1 MATPAVAGI
10 RVGTAFAS
18 RRDPRHNRGMSR
30 QDRIRERAYQL
41 WEQAGRPSGR
51 DLEFWA
57 RAEAELLLAAPAAPA
72 PPPPVVA
79 PPAVVMVQPPRSPGE
94 RAILGALLACFVLA
108 LAGVAAWATV
118 SRLDARQAL
127 ELERFKAEGQL
138 ALDQRKLETQLL
150 LDAARGGDAET
161 VARNLRFLIAAGLL
175 DDRDHKIAA
184 LAAAGQV
191 PVVAAPPPPQEPE
204 AGNVN
209 ARRITENGSDFVV
222 SSRASPEGDRTI
234 FTYRVTNNGAREE
247 TVDWGDIL
255 HATIA
260 PGRSASIV
268 KSAAGA
274 ARSAA
279 TFFQW
284 GPTAKTLVYAF
295 VPSPAGASPQDQP
308 AP

>member
-1 MATPAVAGI
+1 VP
-10 RVGTAFAS
+10 
-18 RRDPRHNRGMSR
+18 
-30 QDRIRERAYQL
+30 
-41 WEQAGRPSGR
+41 
-51 DLEFWA
+51 
-57 RAEAELLLAAPAAPA
+57 PAAA
-72 PPPPVVA
+72 
-79 PPAVVMVQPPRSPGE
+79 MVQPPRSPGE
-94 RAILGALLACFVLA
+94 RTILGALLACFVLA
-108 LAGVAAWATV
+108 LAGIAAYATV

-138 ALDQRKLETQLL
+138 ALEQRRLETQLL

-175 DDRDHKIAA
+175 EDRDHKIAG

-191 PVVAAPPPPQEPE
+191 PVIAAQAPAPE

-209 ARRITENGSDFVV
+209 SRRIAENGSDFLV
-222 SSRASPEGDRTI
+222 SSRASPEGDRTVY
-234 FTYRVTNNGAREE
+234 TYRVINNGAREE

-268 KSAAGA
+268 KSAVGPV
-274 ARSAA
+274 RSAA

-295 VPSPAGASPQDQP
+295 VPSPAGASPQGQP

>member
-1 MATPAVAGI
+1 MAM
-10 RVGTAFAS
+10 
-18 RRDPRHNRGMSR
+18 GMSR
-30 QDRIRERAYQL
+30 QDRIRDRAYQL
-41 WEQAGRPSGR
+41 WEEAGRPSGR
-51 DLEFWA
+51 DLEHWA
-57 RAEAELLLAAPAAPA
+57 RAEAELRVAPPRAPA
-72 PPPPVVA
+72 PPVVA
-79 PPAVVMVQPPRSPGE
+79 PLPVAPLPVAMVQPPRSSGE
-94 RAILGALLACFVLA
+94 RAIVGAFLACFVLA
-108 LAGVAAWATV
+108 LAGIAAFATV

-138 ALDQRKLETQLL
+138 ALEQRKLEAQLL
-150 LDAARGGDAET
+150 LEAAHGGDPET

-175 DDRDHKIAA
+175 DDRDHKIAG

-191 PVVAAPPPPQEPE
+191 PVIAPPPEPE

-209 ARRITENGSDFVV
+209 SRRIAENGSDFLI

-268 KSAAGA
+268 KSAVGP

-284 GPTAKTLVYAF
+284 GTAAKTLVYAF
-295 VPSPAGASPQDQP
+295 VPGPAGASPQDQP

>member
-1 MATPAVAGI
+1 MAM
-10 RVGTAFAS
+10 
-18 RRDPRHNRGMSR
+18 GMSR

-51 DLEFWA
+51 DLEHWA
-57 RAEAELLLAAPAAPA
+57 RAEAELRVAPPLALAPA
-72 PPPPVVA
+72 PVLVA
-79 PPAVVMVQPPRSPGE
+79 PPAVATVQPPRSAAE
-94 RAILGALLACFVLA
+94 RAILGGLLACFVLA
-108 LAGVAAWATV
+108 LAGIAAYATV

-138 ALDQRKLETQLL
+138 ALEQRKLEAQLL
-150 LDAARGGDAET
+150 LEAARGGDAET
-161 VARNLRFLIAAGLL
+161 VGRNLRFLIAAGLL
-175 DDRDHKIAA
+175 DDRDHKIAG
-184 LAAAGQV
+184 LAASGQV
-191 PVVAAPPPPQEPE
+191 PVIAASPEPA

-209 ARRITENGSDFVV
+209 SRRIVENGSDFLVL
-222 SSRASPEGDRTI
+222 SRASPEGDRTI

-247 TVDWGDIL
+247 TVDWDDIL

-268 KSAAGA
+268 KSAAGP

-284 GPTAKTLVYAF
+284 GPTTKTLVYAF
-295 VPSPAGASPQDQP
+295 VPEPGGAAPQDQP

>member
-1 MATPAVAGI
+1 MAM
-10 RVGTAFAS
+10 
-18 RRDPRHNRGMSR
+18 GMSR
-30 QDRIRERAYQL
+30 QDRIGERAYQL

-51 DLEFWA
+51 DLEHWA
-57 RAEAELLLAAPAAPA
+57 RAEAELRVAPPRAPGPA
-72 PPPPVVA
+72 PTPPVVA
-79 PPAVVMVQPPRSPGE
+79 PAALATVQPPRSSGE
-94 RAILGALLACFVLA
+94 RAILGGLLACFVLA
-108 LAGVAAWATV
+108 LVGIAAYATV

-138 ALDQRKLETQLL
+138 VLEQRKLEAQLL
-150 LDAARGGDAET
+150 LEAARGGDAET

-175 DDRDHKIAA
+175 ADRDHKIAA

-191 PVVAAPPPPQEPE
+191 PVIATPAPEPE
-204 AGNVN
+204 PGNVN
-209 ARRITENGSDFVV
+209 SRRIVENGSDFLV

-284 GPTAKTLVYAF
+284 GTAAKTLVYAF
-295 VPSPAGASPQDQP
+295 VPGPAGSPQDQP

>member
-1 MATPAVAGI
+1 VAT
-10 RVGTAFAS
+10 
-18 RRDPRHNRGMSR
+18 
-30 QDRIRERAYQL
+30 
-41 WEQAGRPSGR
+41 
-51 DLEFWA
+51 
-57 RAEAELLLAAPAAPA
+57 
-72 PPPPVVA
+72 
-79 PPAVVMVQPPRSPGE
+79 VQPPRSAAE
-94 RAILGALLACFVLA
+94 RAILGGLLACFVLA
-108 LAGVAAWATV
+108 LAGIAAYATV

-138 ALDQRKLETQLL
+138 ALEQRKLEAQLL
-150 LDAARGGDAET
+150 LEAARGGDAET

-175 DDRDHKIAA
+175 ADRDHKIAA

-191 PVVAAPPPPQEPE
+191 PVIATPAPEPE
-204 AGNVN
+204 PGNVN
-209 ARRITENGSDFVV
+209 SRRIVENGSDFLV

-247 TVDWGDIL
+247 TVDWDDIL

-268 KSAAGA
+268 KSAAGP

-284 GPTAKTLVYAF
+284 GPTTKTLVYAF
-295 VPSPAGASPQDQP
+295 VPEPGGAAPQDQP